1 MVRVDDNNA
10 RTGGKMI
17 YRFLVVKRDFSTAR
31 GEVDIY
37 NAKGLETK
45 ILDMFFEDPNTFKV
59 LLSSDYSF
67 AWGIRRD
74 GIVHYKLARR

>member
-1 MVRVDDNNA
+1 
-10 RTGGKMI
+10 MI
-17 YRFLVVKRDFSTAR
+17 YKFLIVKCDFSSVK
-31 GEVDIY
+31 GEVDTY
-37 NAKGLETK
+37 NAKGMETK

-67 AWGIRRD
+67 AWGIRRN